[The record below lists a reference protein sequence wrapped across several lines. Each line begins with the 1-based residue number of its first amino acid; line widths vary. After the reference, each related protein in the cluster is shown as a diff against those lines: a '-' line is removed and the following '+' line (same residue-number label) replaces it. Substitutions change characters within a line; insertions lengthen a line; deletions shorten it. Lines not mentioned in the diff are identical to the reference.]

1 MDLDQ
6 VQQDI
11 EQWIEGFVEV
21 PNPALGGWPPCPYAR
36 RARLDR
42 NIDIRLGLEP
52 YTDLMHISQTG
63 LDGKEVVIFVYDP
76 EAWPRPRFAKD
87 IERVNQG
94 FLIPRDLIALE
105 DHPGDPEWINGICM
119 NQGTYA
125 LALCQSLSD
134 LNNKARAMAQK
145 GFYHAWPEQYLQEL
159 FQHREDPRQ

>member
-6 VQQDI
+6 VRQEI
-11 EQWIEGFVEV
+11 EQWIEGFVEI
-21 PNPALGGWPPCPYAR
+21 PNSALGGWPPCPYAR

-42 NIDIRLGLEP
+42 SVDIKLGVDV
-52 YTDLMHISQTG
+52 YKDL
-63 LDGKEVVIFVYDP
+63 LDLSKIGMAGKEVIIYVYDP
-76 EAWPRPRFAKD
+76 QRCPQNQFARD
-87 IERVNQG
+87 IESVNRG
-94 FLIPRDLIALE
+94 FLIPQDIICLE
-105 DHPGDPEWINGICM
+105 DHPDAPEWVNGVCM

-145 GFYHAWPEQYLQEL
+145 GFYHAWPERYLQEL